1 MVTRQGYGER
11 VTKLGEDEVFVFG
24 SNRQG
29 LHIGGAAEF
38 AMWGQNKP
46 IIAESPK
53 VGVKGLYAVF
63 GEGRGMQRGTRGASY
78 AIPTVDLSW
87 QLAAVKVPAVEICS
101 AIRGMYSHARENP
114 GMRYLVA
121 GSFEF
126 EKPISGYSHDEF
138 CAMYAAAGDIPDN
151 VVFSDSYTERIFCS
165 AAMRSI
171 TLAGAQ
177 FVVRHD
183 GHEYPFT
190 NIMFAVCTA
199 KALYREFGSTT
210 TATTATTTT
219 TDHAAPT
226 ISERVAAEGVKFFT
240 ECTGLNVDGCVAF
253 MSGSAA
259 FGDKTQ
265 MPGDVDICT
274 HVCNLQRISQSLSN
288 ANVPY
293 TVSNYYNAI
302 HVHSGS
308 VLINVLFL
316 TDDEFKIWKL
326 ATDMCCMLPPLHDKQ
341 HRHAL
346 FELLRGCCKMAF
358 AESKTQ
364 GYLAT

>member
-1 MVTRQGYGER
+1 MVTRKGYGER
-11 VTKLGEDEVFVFG
+11 VAQLGADEVFVFG

-29 LHIGGAAEF
+29 LHIGGAAAF

-46 IIAESPK
+46 IIGEAPK
-53 VGVKGLYAVF
+53 VGDKGVYAVF
-63 GEGRGMQRGTRGASY
+63 GEGSGMQRGIYGTSY
-78 AIPTVDLSW
+78 AIPTVDFSS
-87 QLAAVKVPAVEICS
+87 QLGAVKVPAVEICR
-101 AIRGMYSHARENP
+101 AIRDMYSHARENP

-121 GSFEF
+121 GSFES

-151 VVFSDSYTERIFCS
+151 VVFSDSYTDRIFGS
-165 AAMRSI
+165 AAMRAVI
-171 TLAGAQ
+171 TLAGTQ
-177 FVVRHD
+177 FAVRHD
-183 GHEYPFT
+183 GSAYTFPDIT
-190 NIMFAVCTA
+190 FAVAAA
-199 KALYREFGSTT
+199 KALYRDFRS
-210 TATTATTTT
+210 ATDQAVPPANQ
-219 TDHAAPT
+219 AAPT
-226 ISERVAAEGVKFFT
+226 IAERVAAEGVKFFT

-253 MSGSAA
+253 LSGSAA
-259 FGDKTQ
+259 FGDETQ

-274 HVCNLQRISQSLSN
+274 HVCNIQRISQSLSN

-316 TDDEFKIWKL
+316 SDDEFKIWKL
-326 ATDMCCMLPPLHDKQ
+326 ATAMCRMLPPLHDKQ

>member
-1 MVTRQGYGER
+1 MVTRKGYGER
-11 VTKLGEDEVFVFG
+11 VAQLGEDEVFVFG
-24 SNRQG
+24 SNNQG
-29 LHIGGAAEF
+29 FHIGGAAGF

-46 IIAESPK
+46 IIGEAPK
-53 VGVKGLYAVF
+53 VGDKGVYAVF
-63 GEGRGMQRGTRGASY
+63 GEGSGMQRGTCGTAY
-78 AIPTVDLSW
+78 AIPTVDFSA
-87 QLAAVKVPAVEICS
+87 QLGAVKVPAVEICR
-101 AIRGMYSHARENP
+101 AIRDMYSHARENP

-121 GSFEF
+121 GSFES

-151 VVFSDSYTERIFCS
+151 VVFSDSYTDRIFGS
-165 AAMRSI
+165 AAMRAI
-171 TLAGAQ
+171 TLAGTQ

-183 GHEYPFT
+183 GSEYTFT
-190 NIMFAVCTA
+190 DIMLAVGVA
-199 KALYREFGSTT
+199 KALYREFGA
-210 TATTATTTT
+210 TATDQAAPPA
-219 TDHAAPT
+219 DHAAPT
-226 ISERVAAEGVKFFT
+226 VAERVAAEGIKFFT
-240 ECTGLNVDGCVAF
+240 ACTGLNVDGCTAF
-253 MSGSAA
+253 LSGSAA

-274 HVCNLQRISQSLSN
+274 SARNLQLVNQSLSS

-293 TVSNYYNAI
+293 TESNYYNAI
-302 HVHSGS
+302 HIHSGA

-316 TDDEFKIWKL
+316 SDDEFKIWKL
-326 ATDMCCMLPPLHDKQ
+326 ATAMCSMLPPLRDAQ

-358 AESKTQ
+358 AESETQ